1 MKEKTENFTLKLN
14 PIKSDPSKN
23 RIYQKKKVEQKII
36 KDSIGIYPFKALNF
50 IRREIRNTTAP
61 NKNLPIKKAFQ
72 HLKITAK
79 NKDMKELISSNIING
94 KINNY
99 NDIILTK
106 KILGKSLP
114 KNCLKK
120 NNLYKAYQENENKI
134 QNLSSNDT
142 KNILVNNNNVII
154 QKKELE
160 NYSNKNKSNGFIKSI
175 NSTSIFNPIIENAK
189 VNDDY
194 NLIQV
199 NRKRIKKAMELDYLY
214 LNKINRNNNFD
225 IKLIN
230 NKINKSHLKNN
241 VYSRI

>member
-1 MKEKTENFTLKLN
+1 MKGKTENFTLKLN

-94 KINNY
+94 KIYNY

-114 KNCLKK
+114 KNSLKK
-120 NNLYKAYQENENKI
+120 NNLYKAYQENEKII

-142 KNILVNNNNVII
+142 KNIFVNNNNVII
-154 QKKELE
+154 QKK
-160 NYSNKNKSNGFIKSI
+160 N
-175 NSTSIFNPIIENAK
+175 
-189 VNDDY
+189 
-194 NLIQV
+194 
-199 NRKRIKKAMELDYLY
+199 
-214 LNKINRNNNFD
+214 
-225 IKLIN
+225 
-230 NKINKSHLKNN
+230 
-241 VYSRI
+241 